1 MKNVDDL
8 LNPHYIRDFL
18 SIESKL
24 LVPVIQVYES
34 IGSTNN
40 VLMEK
45 NCLYPSGHVCFAEN
59 QMLGRGQSRRS
70 WVSAKKNICF
80 SVSWNYE
87 QTIKEPHMLN
97 FYVAVKLAKALSKE
111 SFLNIKTKWPND
123 LIFDSS
129 KFLGI
134 LIDLVHKKDSKIYLV
149 VGIGINIEVSEEDK
163 KNVKQNITD
172 LKSINSNNAINK
184 NRLASILLA
193 AVVECLSE
201 FENCDY
207 KKLSEEWNNIDCNY
221 DKIKTIMINNEK
233 IKTTIKGINE
243 FGQLCCFHNNKM
255 NHYNINEVEIIK
267 DEFLRN

>member
-1 MKNVDDL
+1 
-8 LNPHYIRDFL
+8 
-18 SIESKL
+18 
-24 LVPVIQVYES
+24 
-34 IGSTNN
+34 
-40 VLMEK
+40 MEK
-45 NCLYPSGHVCFAEN
+45 NCLYPNGHVCFAEN
-59 QMLGRGQSRRS
+59 QTQGRGQSTRPWINTKR
-70 WVSAKKNICF
+70 NICF
-80 SVSWNYE
+80 SVSWNYD
-87 QTIKEPHMLN
+87 QKINEPHMLN
-97 FYVAVKLAKALSKE
+97 FYIAIKLVKALSKE
-111 SFLNIKTKWPND
+111 GFLNIKTKWPND